1 MKLSEVYKEK
11 LDHIKE
17 MPFRDSKI
25 NVRLFL
31 KTESEKFADMVEDPD
46 RHDEFLAKAIFE
58 DGKTIFDAG
67 NIGIFENM
75 PNAHKAEIMK
85 AITIANGGSASFEE
99 KKSN

>member
-11 LDHIKE
+11 FTHIKT

-25 NVRLFL
+25 DVRLFL
-31 KTESEKFADMVEDPD
+31 KTESDEFAEMITDEN
-46 RHDEFLAKAIFE
+46 RHDEFLSKAIFE

-75 PNAHKAEIMK
+75 PNAHKSELMK
-85 AITIANGGSASFEE
+85 VITLANGGSASFEE
-99 KKSN
+99 KKSD